1 MSSSRGTALVTGA
14 SSGIG
19 AVYADRLARRGHD
32 LVLVARDGARL
43 QALADRLR
51 AETGR
56 AVEVLAADLTDGA
69 AIARVAARLAAA
81 DVTLLVNNAGT
92 LLRGAIHDNA
102 DAALVRIVTLN
113 VTAPTLLAAAAARA
127 FVARGG
133 GAIVNIASIVAVAP
147 ELLDGVYPGTKA
159 FVLNLTQGMA
169 AHAGDTGLYVQAV
182 LPGPT
187 RSELWERS
195 GQDMSWIPDE
205 MIMTAEDLVDA
216 ALVGFDRRETVTI
229 PSLADERQWT
239 AFEEARLAMAPNLSR
254 RAVAERYRRPVPA

>member
-1 MSSSRGTALVTGA
+1 
-14 SSGIG
+14 
-19 AVYADRLARRGHD
+19 
-32 LVLVARDGARL
+32 
-43 QALADRLR
+43 
-51 AETGR
+51 
-56 AVEVLAADLTDGA
+56 
-69 AIARVAARLAAA
+69 
-81 DVTLLVNNAGT
+81 
-92 LLRGAIHDNA
+92 
-102 DAALVRIVTLN
+102 
-113 VTAPTLLAAAAARA
+113 
-127 FVARGG
+127 
-133 GAIVNIASIVAVAP
+133 
-147 ELLDGVYPGTKA
+147 
-159 FVLNLTQGMA
+159 
-169 AHAGDTGLYVQAV
+169 V